1 VLKFVAL
8 EVFLRCAVLAEAGF
22 TPSASTTATTSRNPV
37 ALGAFMLLAIPA
49 TDGNEE
55 PSRIVREIPRSR

>member
-8 EVFLRCAVLAEAGF
+8 EVFLRCAVLAEAVF
-22 TPSASTTATTSRNPV
+22 TPSASTTVSRRTNLV

-55 PSRIVREIPRSR
+55 SSRIVREIPRSR